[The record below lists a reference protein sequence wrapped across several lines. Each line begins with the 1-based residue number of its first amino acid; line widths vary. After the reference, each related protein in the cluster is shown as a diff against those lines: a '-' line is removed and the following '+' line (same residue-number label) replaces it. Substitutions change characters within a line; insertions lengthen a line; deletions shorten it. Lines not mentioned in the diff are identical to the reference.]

1 MHDSL
6 EKKQTKQTVIIT
18 GGLKGIGLSIT
29 EGFLKADYNVVVGS
43 RNYIDVINA
52 DDNNFYFV
60 ETDVRFENHHINLV
74 KQAIKYTGRVD
85 VYINNAGFSEWK
97 PIEQIDDHFLTNM
110 LDTNLKSAFWGAKSA
125 IKYLEENGSIINI
138 SSIAGKRGSAN
149 NSAYSAS
156 KFAMNGLTQSLSKEF
171 GVKGIRVNALCPVLI
186 ATDGLIEALKKDNSP
201 IKEDPYKF
209 INDFAKNNS
218 ALLRMPTGEELA
230 NMCVFLASSRAF
242 AITGQ
247 CINIDCGVFP
257 Q

>member
-6 EKKQTKQTVIIT
+6 EKKTNKKTAIIT
-18 GGLKGIGLSIT
+18 GGLKGIGLSISQ
-29 EGFLKADYNVVVGS
+29 GFLKAGYDVVVGS
-43 RNYIDVINA
+43 RNYINVINT

-60 ETDVRFENHHINLV
+60 ETDVRFENNHINLV
-74 KQAIKYTGRVD
+74 KQAIKLTGRID
-85 VYINNAGFSEWK
+85 VYINNAGYSEWK
-97 PIEQIDDHFLTNM
+97 SIEQIDDQFLNNI

-125 IKYLEENGSIINI
+125 IKYIEENGSIINI

-171 GVKGIRVNALCPVLI
+171 GPKGIRVNALCPVLI
-186 ATDGLIEALKKDNSP
+186 TTDGLIEALKKDNSP
-201 IKEDPYKF
+201 INGDPHKF

-230 NMCVFLASSRAF
+230 NMCVFLASPGAS

-247 CINIDCGVFP
+247 CINVDCGVFP